1 MKTGLIIGISV
12 LVLVVILV
20 VFYFVHKSSSA
31 VATASMAPSTTS
43 AVAPAAPAAP
53 AGCTPYS
60 TDQQKRDIQ
69 KIRTKC
75 EPKLIIPIVGVGAYT
90 KCMGLAKSK
99 LPPIC

>member
-12 LVLVVILV
+12 LVLVIILV
-20 VFYFVHKSSSA
+20 VFYFVHKGSSA
-31 VATASMAPSTTS
+31 VASAAAVSSPSAPS
-43 AVAPAAPAAP
+43 AP

-90 KCMGLAKSK
+90 KCMGEAKAK